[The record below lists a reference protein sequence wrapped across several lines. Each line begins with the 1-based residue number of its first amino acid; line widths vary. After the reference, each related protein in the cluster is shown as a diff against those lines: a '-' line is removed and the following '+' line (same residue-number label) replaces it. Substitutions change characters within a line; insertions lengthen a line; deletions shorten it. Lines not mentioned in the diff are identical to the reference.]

1 MNFLYLL
8 TSHERKMSALLIL
21 MILIM
26 ALLDMV
32 GVASIIPF
40 IAVVTNPDLVEANV
54 ILKYLFETSKKFG
67 VENIQQFLV
76 VLGGLVFL
84 ILVFSLTFKAF
95 TTYFSL
101 RFVQMREYSIGK
113 RLIEGY

>member
-1 MNFLYLL
+1 MNFYYLL
-8 TSHERKMSALLIL
+8 TSHERKISALLIL

-40 IAVVTNPDLVEANV
+40 IAVVTNPDLVETNV

-67 VENIQQFLV
+67 VEKIFD
-76 VLGGLVFL
+76 
-84 ILVFSLTFKAF
+84 
-95 TTYFSL
+95 
-101 RFVQMREYSIGK
+101 
-113 RLIEGY
+113 

>member
-8 TSHERKMSALLIL
+8 TSHERKISVLLIF

-40 IAVVTNPDLVEANV
+40 ISVATNPDLVETNAVLN
-54 ILKYLFETSKKFG
+54 YCSYST
-67 VENIQQFLV
+67 LV
-76 VLGGLVFL
+76 
-84 ILVFSLTFKAF
+84 SEWDTF
-95 TTYFSL
+95 
-101 RFVQMREYSIGK
+101 
-113 RLIEGY
+113 